1 MLGTR
6 STARVTANTN
16 KATSTITAKLF
27 IDRVIPI
34 SPPFSTRRYF
44 GGTFLTSS
52 R

>member
-16 KATSTITAKLF
+16 KATSTITVKLF

-34 SPPFSTRRYF
+34 SPPFFIRRYF
-44 GGTFLTSS
+44 GGAFVPSS